1 MGHEKYLIALHLGVD
16 RSVPF
21 PLCHLKSEGI
31 PSIAARCRDAVH
43 GGEVEVSPIMDIT
56 HLLSAVLLLRGDQH
70 RDPPSELP
78 GALRHRLLQPVGA
91 LHVLQH
97 ASMRWVPR
105 SLPHLSPPSSCEPH
119 SYSTPS
125 SSITSSLP
133 QETMPS
139 STPAHPP
146 LTSTTGREL
155 RCPTAVGR

>member
-43 GGEVEVSPIMDIT
+43 GGEVEVSPVMDIT

-91 LHVLQH
+91 LH
-97 ASMRWVPR
+97 A
-105 SLPHLSPPSSCEPH
+105 LPEP
-119 SYSTPS
+119 
-125 SSITSSLP
+125 
-133 QETMPS
+133 
-139 STPAHPP
+139 
-146 LTSTTGREL
+146 GL
-155 RCPTAVGR
+155 R